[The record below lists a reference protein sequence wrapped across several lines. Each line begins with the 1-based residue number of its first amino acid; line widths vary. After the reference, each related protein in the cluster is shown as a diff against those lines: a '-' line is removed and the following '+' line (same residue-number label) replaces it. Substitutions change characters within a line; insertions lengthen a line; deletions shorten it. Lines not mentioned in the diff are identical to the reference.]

1 MTSPQCLLGLYEAE
15 FAETEPPGLQAA
27 DRRCQEVGGQ
37 MVLMFWWLALILLV
51 LAAAAVFLFRRPKA
65 TASSLAV
72 AHSGRMTS
80 LPGFRRAMRRR
91 LITTV
96 ALLGVIVL
104 TGLSALAG
112 IARPAWIET
121 VNPEKKL
128 RDVMLCLDVSGSM
141 LGYDADLLE
150 SYQELVDRFDG
161 ERIGLT
167 VFNATA
173 VSAFPL
179 TDDYDMVQNF
189 LAEAEEGFRT
199 WGAEGTDY
207 SWSTSPPNIGGS
219 SLIGDG
225 LVSCVDNFDR
235 RTRRAPARSSSPRT
249 ICSPASRCSSSTRP
263 PISPSTPTS
272 ASTACPL
279 RRC

>member
-1 MTSPQCLLGLYEAE
+1 
-15 FAETEPPGLQAA
+15 
-27 DRRCQEVGGQ
+27 

-91 LITTV
+91 LITSV
-96 ALLGVIVL
+96 AFLGVIVL
-104 TGLSALAG
+104 TGISTLAG

-150 SYQELVDRFDG
+150 AYQELVDRFDG
-161 ERIGLT
+161 
-167 VFNATA
+167 
-173 VSAFPL
+173 
-179 TDDYDMVQNF
+179 
-189 LAEAEEGFRT
+189 
-199 WGAEGTDY
+199 
-207 SWSTSPPNIGGS
+207 
-219 SLIGDG
+219 
-225 LVSCVDNFDR
+225 
-235 RTRRAPARSSSPRT
+235 
-249 ICSPASRCSSSTRP
+249 
-263 PISPSTPTS
+263 
-272 ASTACPL
+272 
-279 RRC
+279 